1 MNSWNELTL
10 LLYILARMSGCVLIN
25 PFFSRQNVPN
35 LVKAGL
41 ILMLSLLVFSS
52 AEGGVPVPV
61 GILELGLRIVLE
73 LAVGLLLGMVI
84 QFFFAIPQLAGFAID
99 TQMGLTMNQIYDAGS
114 QSNMSVTGSLLNILM
129 TLLFFAANGHHSLL
143 RIFVTSEELVAYGGM
158 WLGAQQGEYMLLLF
172 GQCAL
177 MAVKLAMPILAA
189 ELIGQVGMG
198 ILMKVIPQINVFVI
212 NIDIKVLIGLF
223 LLLILISPISEFL
236 LMAEE
241 QMLDSLRE
249 ILALSG

>member
-1 MNSWNELTL
+1 MDSWSELTL
-10 LLYILARMSGCVLIN
+10 FLYITARMSGCILAN

-41 ILMLSLLVFSS
+41 VLMLSVLVFST
-52 AEGGVPVPV
+52 AQGGVPVPV
-61 GILELGLRIVLE
+61 GILELAVRILLE
-73 LAVGLLLGMVI
+73 LAVGMILGMVI
-84 QFFFAIPQLAGFAID
+84 HFFFFIPQLAGFAVD

-114 QSNMSVTGSLLNILM
+114 QSNMSVTGNLLNILM
-129 TLLFFAANGHHSLL
+129 TLLFFAANGHHSLM
-143 RIFVTSEELVAYGGM
+143 RIFITSEEFVAYGAVR
-158 WLGAQQGEYMLLLF
+158 LEVEQAEYMLLLF
-172 GQCAL
+172 GQCAAL
-177 MAVKLAMPILAA
+177 AVKLAMPILAA
-189 ELIGQVGMG
+189 ELVGQVGMG

-212 NIDIKVLIGLF
+212 NIDLKLLIGLF

-241 QMLDSLRE
+241 QMLDSMRE